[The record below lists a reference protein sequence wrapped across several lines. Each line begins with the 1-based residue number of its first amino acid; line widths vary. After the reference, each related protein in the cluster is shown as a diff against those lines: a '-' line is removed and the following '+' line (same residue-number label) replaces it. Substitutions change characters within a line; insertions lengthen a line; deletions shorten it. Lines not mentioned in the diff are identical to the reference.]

1 MRIVK
6 SPVRVSIG
14 GGGTDLPIYCEE
26 KGGNLIFATID
37 KYVYIV
43 VNQNLDDKYSIYLE
57 NAFEELNKLEKS
69 SNKYIRTISG
79 ELDLHSDSLSIS
91 SISDVPSGTGLGS
104 SGSFTVSMLKA
115 LEKYSSKNL
124 TEKELAE
131 TAFEVENKELGK
143 SCGKQDQ
150 YAAAFGGFKRL
161 EISKNQEVSVSE
173 LDIDEVD
180 LDKLE
185 ESLMLFYTDE
195 RRYSGEV
202 LEDQKK
208 EMKEKE
214 RKLKKMDQIKD
225 IGHQIRRELEEGNI
239 GRYGEL
245 LDNHWSTKK
254 KFSNKMTNPTI
265 DEMYSCAKKNG
276 ALGGKIVGAGG
287 GGFLMLYVPV
297 EDQHKVKG
305 SLENLG
311 AKQMSFKFSQEGCE
325 VVYED

>member
-1 MRIVK
+1 MRIVR

-26 KGGNLIFATID
+26 KGGDLMFATIN

-43 VNQNLDDKYSIYLE
+43 VNQKLDDKYSISLE
-57 NAFEELNKLEKS
+57 NAFEEVNKLDNS
-69 SNKYIRTISG
+69 SDKYVRTIF
-79 ELDLHSDSLSIS
+79 EKLDLDAEGLSIS

-115 LEKYSSKNL
+115 LEEYSSKNYG
-124 TEKELAE
+124 KRELAE
-131 TAFEVENKELGK
+131 TAFQIENEELGK

-150 YAAAFGGFKRL
+150 YAAAFGRLKRL

-173 LDIDEVD
+173 LDIDKSD
-180 LDKLE
+180 LNKLQ

-195 RRYSGEV
+195 RRYSDEV

-214 RKLKKMDQIKD
+214 RKLKKMDEIKN
-225 IGHQIRRELEEGNI
+225 IGHQIRRELEKGNI
-239 GRYGEL
+239 DIYGKL
-245 LDNHWSTKK
+245 LDMHWAAKK
-254 KFSNKMTNPTI
+254 KFSKGMTNPSI

-276 ALGGKIVGAGG
+276 AIGGKIVGAGG

-297 EDQHKVKG
+297 EDHYKVKEN
-305 SLENLG
+305 LENLG
-311 AKQMSFKFSQEGCE
+311 AKHMSFKFSQEGCE